1 MVYPDFIKK
10 QMEQHEKSRKQLLK
24 DVENIKAMQIKLM
37 SPTYALLNGS
47 ELNDT
52 RDSVLDLQSKLNA
65 INSSSSDVYNKYIND
80 REKVH
85 KQVKEMAGKL
95 NIPQQS
101 IQTISE
107 SLKPINTP
115 TPLELVVSMDIPK
128 LQLEKIDKEFYETDW
143 NEIKEESTVNS
154 HTNDLYT
161 TNFVNENPEEFL
173 LNLYGFIEEIDDTEL
188 TSIFTQ
194 DFLKEVTRSWWI
206 IPRLELDD
214 YKKLSQRG
222 VNNNDLNQLILSEY
236 YTNPELIYT
245 LIDSWNISNEKRL
258 NIIIQAFDNYC
269 EGNYEICVLTLLLQ
283 IEGLMRDKLQLKLT
297 GGKLRNK
304 LEKKLDVYIEENSSD
319 YTPWGLFLIKSFKS
333 YLWCV
338 LNPLDNEVNLVED
351 TEEINRNISAHVGFV
366 NADQKIAIRLFMIID
381 TLMFLLD
388 LI

>member
-161 TNFVNENPEEFL
+161 TNFVNENPEEFM

-333 YLWCV
+333 
-338 LNPLDNEVNLVED
+338 
-351 TEEINRNISAHVGFV
+351 
-366 NADQKIAIRLFMIID
+366 
-381 TLMFLLD
+381 
-388 LI
+388 

>member
-161 TNFVNENPEEFL
+161 TNFVNENPEEFM

-319 YTPWGLFLIKSFKS
+319 YTPWSLFLIKSFKS

-338 LNPLDNEVNLVED
+338 LNPLDNKVNLVED

-366 NADQKIAIRLFMIID
+366 KADQKIAIRLFMIID

>member
-1 MVYPDFIKK
+1 
-10 QMEQHEKSRKQLLK
+10 
-24 DVENIKAMQIKLM
+24 
-37 SPTYALLNGS
+37 
-47 ELNDT
+47 
-52 RDSVLDLQSKLNA
+52 
-65 INSSSSDVYNKYIND
+65 
-80 REKVH
+80 
-85 KQVKEMAGKL
+85 MAGKL

-161 TNFVNENPEEFL
+161 TNFVNENPEEFM

>member
-161 TNFVNENPEEFL
+161 TNFVNENPEEFM

-338 LNPLDNEVNLVED
+338 LNPLDNKVNLVED

-366 NADQKIAIRLFMIID
+366 KADQKIAIRLFMIID

>member
-85 KQVKEMAGKL
+85 KQVKEMAVKL

-161 TNFVNENPEEFL
+161 TNFVNENPEEFM

>member
-52 RDSVLDLQSKLNA
+52 RDGVLDLQSKLNA

-85 KQVKEMAGKL
+85 KQVKEMAEKL

-161 TNFVNENPEEFL
+161 TNFVNENPEEFM
-173 LNLYGFIEEIDDTEL
+173 LNLYGFIEEINDNEL

-206 IPRLELDD
+206 IPRLKLDD

-245 LIDSWNISNEKRL
+245 LINSWNISNERRL

-304 LEKKLDVYIEENSSD
+304 LEKKLDVYLEENSSD

-338 LNPLDNEVNLVED
+338 LNPLDNKVNLVED

-366 NADQKIAIRLFMIID
+366 KADQKIAIRLFMIID